1 MSRLLLFNLKYSI
14 QYNYQYK
21 IHGEL
26 TSQCHKTMLL
36 KYVTLSFNPVFNKK
50 GNLTSFL
57 NEVFILQLVLLT
69 WKNSLFY
76 NILKLFGATYYVHI

>member
-36 KYVTLSFNPVFNKK
+36 KYVTLSIQCLIRKE
-50 GNLTSFL
+50 T
-57 NEVFILQLVLLT
+57 
-69 WKNSLFY
+69 
-76 NILKLFGATYYVHI
+76 